1 MLDQNS
7 MNNLYEDEW
16 VTYALAHSSDIP
28 TLLLELEKETN
39 QKVLQP
45 RMLCSPLQGR
55 LLSLFSRLLK
65 PRKILE
71 IGTYSGYS
79 TLCLAD
85 GLSDDGQIHTI
96 DKNEELLHIQN
107 KYFDKSIHRKKI
119 IQHTGNALNIIP
131 NLNLKF
137 DIVFIDADK
146 ENYSEYLKMILPNM
160 NKGAVLITDNILWHG
175 KVVDQDKEIDYKTRK
190 IAEFNKNLANE
201 SSIKSIIIPIR
212 DGISIAVKL

>member
-1 MLDQNS
+1 ML
-7 MNNLYEDEW
+7 
-16 VTYALAHSSDIP
+16 SS
-28 TLLLELEKETN
+28 
-39 QKVLQP
+39 VF
-45 RMLCSPLQGR
+45 QGN
-55 LLSLFSRLLK
+55 LLSIISK
-65 PRKILE
+65 IKNPRKILE

-85 GLSDDGQIHTI
+85 GLNDDGQIHTI

-175 KVVDQDKEIDYKTRK
+175 KVVDQDKEVDFKTRK

-201 SSIKSIIIPIR
+201 SSLKSIIIPIR

>member
-1 MLDQNS
+1 MQLID
-7 MNNLYEDEW
+7 EDIWE
-16 VTYALAHSSDIP
+16 YICKHSSK
-28 TLLLELEKETN
+28 EEK
-39 QKVLQP
+39 
-45 RMLCSPLQGR
+45 
-55 LLSLFSRLLK
+55 LLSELRRETEIKCLNPIMLSSVFQGNLLSIISK
-65 PRKILE
+65 IKNPRKILE

-85 GLSDDGQIHTI
+85 GLSDNGQIHTI

>member
-1 MLDQNS
+1 MQLIDEDIWEYICENS
-7 MNNLYEDEW
+7 SKE
-16 VTYALAHSSDIP
+16 
-28 TLLLELEKETN
+28 EK
-39 QKVLQP
+39 
-45 RMLCSPLQGR
+45 
-55 LLSLFSRLLK
+55 LLSELRRETEIKCLNPIMLSSVFQGNLLSIISK
-65 PRKILE
+65 IKNPRKILE

-85 GLSDDGQIHTI
+85 GLNDDGQIHTI

-146 ENYSEYLKMILPNM
+146 ENYSEYLKMILPNL

-175 KVVDQDKEIDYKTRK
+175 KVVYQDKEMDYKTRK
-190 IAEFNKNLANE
+190 IVEFNKNLANE
-201 SSIKSIIIPIR
+201 SSLKSIIIPIR

>member
-1 MLDQNS
+1 MQLID
-7 MNNLYEDEW
+7 EDIWE
-16 VTYALAHSSDIP
+16 YICKHSSK
-28 TLLLELEKETN
+28 EEK
-39 QKVLQP
+39 
-45 RMLCSPLQGR
+45 
-55 LLSLFSRLLK
+55 LLSELRRETEIKCLNPIMLSSVFQGNLLSIISK
-65 PRKILE
+65 IKNPRRILE

-85 GLSDDGQIHTI
+85 GLSDNGQIHTI

-160 NKGAVLITDNILWHG
+160 NKGAVLITDNVLWHG

-201 SSIKSIIIPIR
+201 SSLKSIILPIR

>member
-1 MLDQNS
+1 MQLID
-7 MNNLYEDEW
+7 EDIWE
-16 VTYALAHSSDIP
+16 YICKHSSK
-28 TLLLELEKETN
+28 EEK
-39 QKVLQP
+39 
-45 RMLCSPLQGR
+45 
-55 LLSLFSRLLK
+55 LLSELRRETEIKCLNPIMLSSVFQGNLLSIISK
-65 PRKILE
+65 IKNPRKILE

-85 GLSDDGQIHTI
+85 GLRYNGQIHTI

-107 KYFDKSIHRKKI
+107 KYFNKSIHQKKI

-137 DIVFIDADK
+137 NIVFIDADK

-160 NKGAVLITDNILWHG
+160 NKGAVLITDNVLWHG

-201 SSIKSIIIPIR
+201 SSLKSIIIPIR

>member
-1 MLDQNS
+1 MQLID
-7 MNNLYEDEW
+7 EDIWE
-16 VTYALAHSSDIP
+16 YICKHSSK
-28 TLLLELEKETN
+28 EEK
-39 QKVLQP
+39 
-45 RMLCSPLQGR
+45 
-55 LLSLFSRLLK
+55 LLSELRRETEIKCLNPIMLSSVFQGNLLSIISK
-65 PRKILE
+65 IKNPRKILE

-85 GLSDDGQIHTI
+85 GLHDDGQIHTI

-201 SSIKSIIIPIR
+201 SSLKSIIIPIR

>member
-1 MLDQNS
+1 MQLID
-7 MNNLYEDEW
+7 EDIWE
-16 VTYALAHSSDIP
+16 YICKHSSK
-28 TLLLELEKETN
+28 EEK
-39 QKVLQP
+39 
-45 RMLCSPLQGR
+45 
-55 LLSLFSRLLK
+55 LLSELRRETEIKCLNPIMLSSVFQGNLLSIISK
-65 PRKILE
+65 IKNPRKILE

-85 GLSDDGQIHTI
+85 GLRDDGQIHTI

-201 SSIKSIIIPIR
+201 SSLKSIIIPIR

>member
-1 MLDQNS
+1 MQLID
-7 MNNLYEDEW
+7 EDIWE
-16 VTYALAHSSDIP
+16 YICKHSSK
-28 TLLLELEKETN
+28 EEK
-39 QKVLQP
+39 
-45 RMLCSPLQGR
+45 
-55 LLSLFSRLLK
+55 LLSELRRETEIKCLNPIMLRSVFQGNLLSIISK
-65 PRKILE
+65 IKNPRKILE

-107 KYFDKSIHRKKI
+107 KYFDKSIHQKKI

-175 KVVDQDKEIDYKTRK
+175 KVVNQDKEIDYKTRK
-190 IAEFNKNLANE
+190 IAEFNKNLANK
-201 SSIKSIIIPIR
+201 SSLKSIIIPIR

>member
-1 MLDQNS
+1 MQLID
-7 MNNLYEDEW
+7 EDIWE
-16 VTYALAHSSDIP
+16 YICKHSSK
-28 TLLLELEKETN
+28 EEK
-39 QKVLQP
+39 
-45 RMLCSPLQGR
+45 
-55 LLSLFSRLLK
+55 LLSELRRETEIKCLNPIMLSSMFQGNLLSIISK
-65 PRKILE
+65 IKNPRKILE

-85 GLSDDGQIHTI
+85 GLRDDGQIHTI

-107 KYFDKSIHRKKI
+107 KYFDKSIHQKKI

-175 KVVDQDKEIDYKTRK
+175 KVVNLDKEIDYKTRK
-190 IAEFNKNLANE
+190 IVEFNKKLANE
-201 SSIKSIIIPIR
+201 SSLKSIIIPIR

>member
-1 MLDQNS
+1 MQLID
-7 MNNLYEDEW
+7 EDIWE
-16 VTYALAHSSDIP
+16 YICKHSSK
-28 TLLLELEKETN
+28 EEK
-39 QKVLQP
+39 
-45 RMLCSPLQGR
+45 
-55 LLSLFSRLLK
+55 LLSELRRETEIKCLNPIMLSSVFQGNLLSIISK
-65 PRKILE
+65 IKNPRKILE

-201 SSIKSIIIPIR
+201 SSLKSIIIPIR

>member
-1 MLDQNS
+1 MQLID
-7 MNNLYEDEW
+7 EDIWE
-16 VTYALAHSSDIP
+16 YICKHSSK
-28 TLLLELEKETN
+28 EEK
-39 QKVLQP
+39 
-45 RMLCSPLQGR
+45 
-55 LLSLFSRLLK
+55 LLSELRRETEIKCLNPIMLSSVFQGNLLSIISK
-65 PRKILE
+65 IKNPRKILE

-85 GLSDDGQIHTI
+85 GLRDNGQIHTI

-107 KYFDKSIHRKKI
+107 KYFDKSIHQKKI

-190 IAEFNKNLANE
+190 IVEFNKNLANE
-201 SSIKSIIIPIR
+201 SSLKSIIIPIR

>member
-1 MLDQNS
+1 MQLID
-7 MNNLYEDEW
+7 EDIWE
-16 VTYALAHSSDIP
+16 YICKHSSK
-28 TLLLELEKETN
+28 EEK
-39 QKVLQP
+39 
-45 RMLCSPLQGR
+45 
-55 LLSLFSRLLK
+55 LLSELRRETEIKCLNPIMLSSVFQGNLLSIISK
-65 PRKILE
+65 IKNPRRILE

-85 GLSDDGQIHTI
+85 GLRDNGQIHTI

-107 KYFDKSIHRKKI
+107 KYFDKSIHQKKI

-175 KVVDQDKEIDYKTRK
+175 KVVNQDKEIDYKTRK
-190 IAEFNKNLANE
+190 IVEFNKNLANE
-201 SSIKSIIIPIR
+201 SSLKSIIIPIR

>member
-1 MLDQNS
+1 MQLID
-7 MNNLYEDEW
+7 EDIWE
-16 VTYALAHSSDIP
+16 YICKHSSK
-28 TLLLELEKETN
+28 EEK
-39 QKVLQP
+39 
-45 RMLCSPLQGR
+45 
-55 LLSLFSRLLK
+55 LLSELRRETEIKCLNPIMLSSVFQGNLLSIISK
-65 PRKILE
+65 IKNPRKILE

-85 GLSDDGQIHTI
+85 GLRDDGQIHTI

-107 KYFDKSIHRKKI
+107 KYFDKSIHQKKI

-131 NLNLKF
+131 NLNFKF
-137 DIVFIDADK
+137 DIVFVDADK

-175 KVVDQDKEIDYKTRK
+175 KVVNQDKEIDYKTRK

-201 SSIKSIIIPIR
+201 STLKSIIIPIR

>member
-1 MLDQNS
+1 MQLID
-7 MNNLYEDEW
+7 EDIWE
-16 VTYALAHSSDIP
+16 YICKHSSK
-28 TLLLELEKETN
+28 EEK
-39 QKVLQP
+39 
-45 RMLCSPLQGR
+45 
-55 LLSLFSRLLK
+55 LLSELRRETEIKCLNPIMLSSMFQGNLLSIISK
-65 PRKILE
+65 IKNPRKILE

-85 GLSDDGQIHTI
+85 GLSDNGQIHTI

-160 NKGAVLITDNILWHG
+160 NKGAVLITDNVLWHG

-201 SSIKSIIIPIR
+201 SSLKSIILPIR

>member
-1 MLDQNS
+1 MHLID
-7 MNNLYEDEW
+7 EDIW
-16 VTYALAHSSDIP
+16 GYICKHSSK
-28 TLLLELEKETN
+28 EEK
-39 QKVLQP
+39 
-45 RMLCSPLQGR
+45 
-55 LLSLFSRLLK
+55 LLSELRRETEIKCLNPIMLSSVFQGNLLSIISK
-65 PRKILE
+65 IKNPRKILE

-107 KYFDKSIHRKKI
+107 KYFDKSIHQKKI

-175 KVVDQDKEIDYKTRK
+175 KVVNQDKEIDYKTRK

-201 SSIKSIIIPIR
+201 SSLRSIIIPIR

>member
-1 MLDQNS
+1 MQLID
-7 MNNLYEDEW
+7 EDIWE
-16 VTYALAHSSDIP
+16 YICKHSSK
-28 TLLLELEKETN
+28 EEK
-39 QKVLQP
+39 
-45 RMLCSPLQGR
+45 
-55 LLSLFSRLLK
+55 LLSELRRETEIKCLNPIMLSSVFQGNLLSIISK
-65 PRKILE
+65 IKNPRKILE

-85 GLSDDGQIHTI
+85 GLIDDGQIHTI

-175 KVVDQDKEIDYKTRK
+175 KVVNQDKEIDYKTRK

-201 SSIKSIIIPIR
+201 SSLKSIIIPIR

>member
-1 MLDQNS
+1 MQLID
-7 MNNLYEDEW
+7 EDIWE
-16 VTYALAHSSDIP
+16 YICKHSSK
-28 TLLLELEKETN
+28 EEK
-39 QKVLQP
+39 
-45 RMLCSPLQGR
+45 
-55 LLSLFSRLLK
+55 LLSELRRETEIKCLNPIMLSSVFQGNLLSIISK
-65 PRKILE
+65 IKNPRKILE

-85 GLSDDGQIHTI
+85 GLNDDGQIHTI

-107 KYFDKSIHRKKI
+107 KYFNKSIHQKKI

-201 SSIKSIIIPIR
+201 SSLKSIIIPIR

>member
-1 MLDQNS
+1 MQLID
-7 MNNLYEDEW
+7 EDIWE
-16 VTYALAHSSDIP
+16 YICKHSSK
-28 TLLLELEKETN
+28 EEK
-39 QKVLQP
+39 
-45 RMLCSPLQGR
+45 
-55 LLSLFSRLLK
+55 LLSELRRETEIKCLNPIMLSSVFQGNLLSIISK
-65 PRKILE
+65 IKNPRKILE

-85 GLSDDGQIHTI
+85 GLRDDGQIHTI

-107 KYFDKSIHRKKI
+107 KYFDKSIHQKKI

-175 KVVDQDKEIDYKTRK
+175 KVVNLDKVMDYKTRK
-190 IAEFNKNLANE
+190 IVEFNKKLANE
-201 SSIKSIIIPIR
+201 SSLKSIIIPIR

>member
-1 MLDQNS
+1 MQLID
-7 MNNLYEDEW
+7 EDIWE
-16 VTYALAHSSDIP
+16 YICKHSSK
-28 TLLLELEKETN
+28 EEK
-39 QKVLQP
+39 
-45 RMLCSPLQGR
+45 
-55 LLSLFSRLLK
+55 LLSELRRETEIKCLNPIMLSSVFQGNLLSIISK
-65 PRKILE
+65 IKNPRKILE

-85 GLSDDGQIHTI
+85 GLNDDGQIHTI

-175 KVVDQDKEIDYKTRK
+175 KVVDQDKEVDYKTRK
-190 IAEFNKNLANE
+190 IAEFNKNLVNE
-201 SSIKSIIIPIR
+201 SSLKSIIIPIR

>member
-1 MLDQNS
+1 MQLID
-7 MNNLYEDEW
+7 EDIWE
-16 VTYALAHSSDIP
+16 YICKHSSK
-28 TLLLELEKETN
+28 EEK
-39 QKVLQP
+39 
-45 RMLCSPLQGR
+45 
-55 LLSLFSRLLK
+55 LLSEIRRETEIKCLNPIMLSSVFQGNLLSIISK
-65 PRKILE
+65 IKNPRKILE

-85 GLSDDGQIHTI
+85 GLRDDGQIHTI

-107 KYFDKSIHRKKI
+107 KYFDKSIHQKKI

-175 KVVDQDKEIDYKTRK
+175 KVVNLDKEIDYKTRK
-190 IAEFNKNLANE
+190 IVEFNKKLANE
-201 SSIKSIIIPIR
+201 SSLKSIIIPIR

>member
-1 MLDQNS
+1 MQLID
-7 MNNLYEDEW
+7 EDIWE
-16 VTYALAHSSDIP
+16 YICKHSSK
-28 TLLLELEKETN
+28 EEK
-39 QKVLQP
+39 
-45 RMLCSPLQGR
+45 
-55 LLSLFSRLLK
+55 LLSELRRETEIKCLNPIMLSSVFQGNLLSIISK
-65 PRKILE
+65 IKNPRKILE

-85 GLSDDGQIHTI
+85 GLNDDGQIHTI

-190 IAEFNKNLANE
+190 IVEFNKNLANE
-201 SSIKSIIIPIR
+201 SSLKSIIIPIR

>member
-1 MLDQNS
+1 MQLID
-7 MNNLYEDEW
+7 EDIWE
-16 VTYALAHSSDIP
+16 YICKHSSK
-28 TLLLELEKETN
+28 EEK
-39 QKVLQP
+39 
-45 RMLCSPLQGR
+45 
-55 LLSLFSRLLK
+55 LLSELRRETEIKCLNPIMLSSVVQGNLLSIISK
-65 PRKILE
+65 IKNPRKILE

-107 KYFDKSIHRKKI
+107 KYFDKSIHQKKI

-175 KVVDQDKEIDYKTRK
+175 KIVNQDKEIDYKTRK

-201 SSIKSIIIPIR
+201 SSLKSIIIPIR

>member
-1 MLDQNS
+1 MQLID
-7 MNNLYEDEW
+7 EDIWE
-16 VTYALAHSSDIP
+16 YICKHSSK
-28 TLLLELEKETN
+28 EEK
-39 QKVLQP
+39 
-45 RMLCSPLQGR
+45 
-55 LLSLFSRLLK
+55 LLSELRRETEIKCLNPIMLSSVFQGNLLSIISK
-65 PRKILE
+65 IKNPRKILE

-107 KYFDKSIHRKKI
+107 KYFDKSIHQKKI

-175 KVVDQDKEIDYKTRK
+175 KVVNQDKEIDYKTRK

-201 SSIKSIIIPIR
+201 SSLKSIIIPIR

>member
-1 MLDQNS
+1 MQLID
-7 MNNLYEDEW
+7 EDIWE
-16 VTYALAHSSDIP
+16 YICKHSSK
-28 TLLLELEKETN
+28 EEK
-39 QKVLQP
+39 
-45 RMLCSPLQGR
+45 
-55 LLSLFSRLLK
+55 LLSELRRETEIKCLNPIMLSSVFQGNLLSIISK
-65 PRKILE
+65 IKNPRKILE

-175 KVVDQDKEIDYKTRK
+175 KVVNQDKEIDYKTRK

>member
-1 MLDQNS
+1 MQLIN
-7 MNNLYEDEW
+7 EDIWE
-16 VTYALAHSSDIP
+16 YICEHSSK
-28 TLLLELEKETN
+28 EEK
-39 QKVLQP
+39 
-45 RMLCSPLQGR
+45 
-55 LLSLFSRLLK
+55 LLSELRRETEIKCLNPIMLSSVFQGNLLSIISK
-65 PRKILE
+65 IKNPRRILE

-85 GLSDDGQIHTI
+85 GLRDNGQIHTI

-175 KVVDQDKEIDYKTRK
+175 KVVDQDKEVDYKTRK

-201 SSIKSIIIPIR
+201 SSLKSIIIPIR

>member
-1 MLDQNS
+1 MQLID
-7 MNNLYEDEW
+7 EDIWE
-16 VTYALAHSSDIP
+16 YICKHSSK
-28 TLLLELEKETN
+28 EEK
-39 QKVLQP
+39 
-45 RMLCSPLQGR
+45 
-55 LLSLFSRLLK
+55 LLSELRRETEIKCLNPIMLSSVFQGNLLSIISK
-65 PRKILE
+65 IKNPRKILE

-107 KYFDKSIHRKKI
+107 KYFNKSIHQKKI

-175 KVVDQDKEIDYKTRK
+175 KVVNQDKEIDYKTRK

>member
-1 MLDQNS
+1 MQLID
-7 MNNLYEDEW
+7 EDIWE
-16 VTYALAHSSDIP
+16 YICKHSSK
-28 TLLLELEKETN
+28 EEK
-39 QKVLQP
+39 
-45 RMLCSPLQGR
+45 
-55 LLSLFSRLLK
+55 LLSELRRETEIKCLNPIMLSSVFQGNLLSIISK
-65 PRKILE
+65 IKNPRKILE

-85 GLSDDGQIHTI
+85 GLNDDGQIHTI

-107 KYFDKSIHRKKI
+107 KYFDKSIHQKKI

-175 KVVDQDKEIDYKTRK
+175 KVVYQDKEIDYKTRK
-190 IAEFNKNLANE
+190 IVEFNKNLANE
-201 SSIKSIIIPIR
+201 SSLKSIIIPIR

>member
-1 MLDQNS
+1 MHLID
-7 MNNLYEDEW
+7 EDIWGYICE
-16 VTYALAHSSDIP
+16 HSSK
-28 TLLLELEKETN
+28 EEK
-39 QKVLQP
+39 
-45 RMLCSPLQGR
+45 
-55 LLSLFSRLLK
+55 LLSELRRETEIKCLNPIMLSSVFQGNLLSIISK
-65 PRKILE
+65 IKNPRKILE

-107 KYFDKSIHRKKI
+107 KYFDKSIHQKKI

-146 ENYSEYLKMILPNM
+146 ENYSEYLKMILQNM

-175 KVVDQDKEIDYKTRK
+175 KVVNQDKEIDYKTRK

-201 SSIKSIIIPIR
+201 SSLKSIIIPIR

>member
-1 MLDQNS
+1 MQLID
-7 MNNLYEDEW
+7 EDIWE
-16 VTYALAHSSDIP
+16 YICKHSSK
-28 TLLLELEKETN
+28 EEK
-39 QKVLQP
+39 
-45 RMLCSPLQGR
+45 
-55 LLSLFSRLLK
+55 LLSELRRETEIKCLNPIMLSSVFQGNLLSIISK
-65 PRKILE
+65 IKNPRKILE

-85 GLSDDGQIHTI
+85 GLNDDGQIHTI

-175 KVVDQDKEIDYKTRK
+175 KVVDQDKEVDFKTRK

-201 SSIKSIIIPIR
+201 SSLKSIIIPIR

>member
-1 MLDQNS
+1 MQLID
-7 MNNLYEDEW
+7 EDIWE
-16 VTYALAHSSDIP
+16 YIRKHSSK
-28 TLLLELEKETN
+28 EEK
-39 QKVLQP
+39 
-45 RMLCSPLQGR
+45 
-55 LLSLFSRLLK
+55 LLSELRRETEIKCLNPIMLSSVFQGNLLSIISK
-65 PRKILE
+65 IKNPRKILE

-85 GLSDDGQIHTI
+85 GLRDDGQIHTI

-107 KYFDKSIHRKKI
+107 KYFDKSIHQKKI

-175 KVVDQDKEIDYKTRK
+175 KVVNLDKEIDYKTRK
-190 IAEFNKNLANE
+190 IVEFNKKLANE
-201 SSIKSIIIPIR
+201 SSLKSIIIPIR

>member
-1 MLDQNS
+1 MQLI
-7 MNNLYEDEW
+7 DEGIW
-16 VTYALAHSSDIP
+16 EYICDHSSK
-28 TLLLELEKETN
+28 EEK
-39 QKVLQP
+39 
-45 RMLCSPLQGR
+45 
-55 LLSLFSRLLK
+55 LLSQLRRETEIKCLNPIMLSSVFQGNLLSIISK
-65 PRKILE
+65 IKNPRKILE

-79 TLCLAD
+79 TLCLAN

-107 KYFDKSIHRKKI
+107 KYFDKSIHQKKI
-119 IQHTGNALNIIP
+119 IQHTGDALNIIP
-131 NLNLKF
+131 TLNFKF

-160 NKGAVLITDNILWHG
+160 NKGAVLISDNILWHG
-175 KVVDQDKEIDYKTRK
+175 KVVNQEKEIDDKTRK

-201 SSIKSIIIPIR
+201 TSLKSIIIPIR

>member
-1 MLDQNS
+1 MQLID
-7 MNNLYEDEW
+7 EDIWE
-16 VTYALAHSSDIP
+16 YICKHSSK
-28 TLLLELEKETN
+28 EEK
-39 QKVLQP
+39 
-45 RMLCSPLQGR
+45 
-55 LLSLFSRLLK
+55 LLSELRRETEIKCLNPIMLSSVFQGNLLSIISK
-65 PRKILE
+65 IKNPRKILE

-85 GLSDDGQIHTI
+85 GLNDDGQIHTI

-160 NKGAVLITDNILWHG
+160 NKGAVLITDNISFF
-175 KVVDQDKEIDYKTRK
+175 K
-190 IAEFNKNLANE
+190 
-201 SSIKSIIIPIR
+201 
-212 DGISIAVKL
+212 

>member
-1 MLDQNS
+1 MHLID
-7 MNNLYEDEW
+7 EDIWGYICE
-16 VTYALAHSSDIP
+16 HSSK
-28 TLLLELEKETN
+28 EEK
-39 QKVLQP
+39 
-45 RMLCSPLQGR
+45 
-55 LLSLFSRLLK
+55 LLSELRRETEIKCLNPIMLSSVFQGNLLSIISK
-65 PRKILE
+65 IKNPRKILE

-107 KYFDKSIHRKKI
+107 KYFDKSIHQKKI

-201 SSIKSIIIPIR
+201 SSLKSIIIPIR

>member
-1 MLDQNS
+1 MQLID
-7 MNNLYEDEW
+7 EDIWE
-16 VTYALAHSSDIP
+16 YICKHSSK
-28 TLLLELEKETN
+28 EEK
-39 QKVLQP
+39 
-45 RMLCSPLQGR
+45 
-55 LLSLFSRLLK
+55 LLSELRRETEIKCLNPIMLSSVFQGNLLSIISK
-65 PRKILE
+65 IKNPRKILE

-85 GLSDDGQIHTI
+85 GLRDDGQIHTI

-107 KYFDKSIHRKKI
+107 KYFDKSIHQKKI

-175 KVVDQDKEIDYKTRK
+175 KVVNQDKEMDYKTRK

-201 SSIKSIIIPIR
+201 SSLKSIIIPIR

>member
-1 MLDQNS
+1 MQLID
-7 MNNLYEDEW
+7 EDIWE
-16 VTYALAHSSDIP
+16 YICKHSSK
-28 TLLLELEKETN
+28 EEK
-39 QKVLQP
+39 
-45 RMLCSPLQGR
+45 
-55 LLSLFSRLLK
+55 LLSELRRETEIKCLNPIMLSSVFQGNLLSIISK
-65 PRKILE
+65 IKNPRKILE

-85 GLSDDGQIHTI
+85 GLRDNGQIHTI

-107 KYFDKSIHRKKI
+107 KYFDKSIHQKKI

-175 KVVDQDKEIDYKTRK
+175 KVVNLDKEIDYKTRK
-190 IAEFNKNLANE
+190 IVEFNKNLANE
-201 SSIKSIIIPIR
+201 SSLKSIIIPIR

>member
-1 MLDQNS
+1 MQLID
-7 MNNLYEDEW
+7 EDIWE
-16 VTYALAHSSDIP
+16 YICKHSSK
-28 TLLLELEKETN
+28 EEK
-39 QKVLQP
+39 
-45 RMLCSPLQGR
+45 
-55 LLSLFSRLLK
+55 LLSELRRETEIKCLNPIMLSSVFQGNLLSIISK
-65 PRKILE
+65 IKNPRKILE

-85 GLSDDGQIHTI
+85 GLNDDGQIHTI

-107 KYFDKSIHRKKI
+107 KYFDKSIHQKKI

-201 SSIKSIIIPIR
+201 SSLKSIIIPIR

>member
-1 MLDQNS
+1 MQLID
-7 MNNLYEDEW
+7 EDIWE
-16 VTYALAHSSDIP
+16 YICKHSSK
-28 TLLLELEKETN
+28 EEK
-39 QKVLQP
+39 
-45 RMLCSPLQGR
+45 
-55 LLSLFSRLLK
+55 LLSELRRETEIKCLNPIMLSSMFQGNLLSIISK
-65 PRKILE
+65 IKNPRKILE

-175 KVVDQDKEIDYKTRK
+175 KIVNQDKEIDYKTRK

-201 SSIKSIIIPIR
+201 SSLKSIILPIR